1 MDRNEI
7 LVRSTRLVLDLYRLN
22 ITYITTPCVT
32 KQFSVVGMNSPRYFD
47 FSPCIASFIPYLHIF
62 ETWHSR
68 TSSNIPFLT
77 ENTSKHTEIS
87 FRGFWSS
94 DFDLNISTAFFDTS
108 GSSTY
113 LDSPKSTTNVSK
125 YSGVEFV
132 WFLKP
137 HIHFERRNLKF
148 CQSRTPTAHEPL
160 NCYRGASSRE

>member
-68 TSSNIPFLT
+68 TSSNIPFST

-94 DFDLNISTAFFDTS
+94 DFDLNISTAFLTLRVLPHTWTHRNRPQTYQNIQASNLYGFSSLTS
-108 GSSTY
+108 ISKGAISS
-113 LDSPKSTTNVSK
+113 SAR
-125 YSGVEFV
+125 VE
-132 WFLKP
+132 LL
-137 HIHFERRNLKF
+137 RLT
-148 CQSRTPTAHEPL
+148 SL
-160 NCYRGASSRE
+160 